1 MGGEEG
7 EARWEEMKQRPWL
20 WSRRRLW
27 RERVN
32 ACFCGWFLE
41 ISERERDSPTTIFS
55 YYSAEFEV
63 VFREFLKIIFLNYF
77 DVLILKI
84 NFKNK
89 KIYIF

>member
-1 MGGEEG
+1 
-7 EARWEEMKQRPWL
+7 
-20 WSRRRLW
+20 
-27 RERVN
+27 V
-32 ACFCGWFLE
+32 
-41 ISERERDSPTTIFS
+41 RERDSPTTIFS

-89 KIYIF
+89 KKIYFLKNNS